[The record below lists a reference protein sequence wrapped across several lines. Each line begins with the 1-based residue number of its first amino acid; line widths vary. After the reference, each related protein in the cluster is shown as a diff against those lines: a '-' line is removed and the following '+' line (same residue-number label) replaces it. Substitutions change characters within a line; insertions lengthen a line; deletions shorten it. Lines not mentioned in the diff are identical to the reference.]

1 MGKEPERWGN
11 NKGWTLDWTQLFYHI
26 QCDFSGMDPAEP
38 TGVTLVARRRSD
50 FISCT
55 LEQFLPSG
63 VDSTE
68 PTGELGIN
76 KLCQLN
82 FRQPKAFENYAE
94 IIGTLADFPPKRMT
108 KNLLM
113 LKKLGDTGPVED
125 TVPSLLEWLKKPYQL
140 TLARGCKVTKKPL
153 RREERKNRGVQW
165 PNRSQSHRE

>member
-1 MGKEPERWGN
+1 M
-11 NKGWTLDWTQLFYHI
+11 
-26 QCDFSGMDPAEP
+26 
-38 TGVTLVARRRSD
+38 
-50 FISCT
+50 
-55 LEQFLPSG
+55 
-63 VDSTE
+63 DSTE

-125 TVPSLLEWLKKPYQL
+125 TVPSLLEWLKKPY
-140 TLARGCKVTKKPL
+140 
-153 RREERKNRGVQW
+153 
-165 PNRSQSHRE
+165 